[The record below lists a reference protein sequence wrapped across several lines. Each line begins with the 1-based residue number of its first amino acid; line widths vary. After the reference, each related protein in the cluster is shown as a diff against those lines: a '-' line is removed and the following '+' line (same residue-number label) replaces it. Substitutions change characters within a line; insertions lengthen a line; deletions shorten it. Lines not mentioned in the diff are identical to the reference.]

1 MYLLDTDILIYS
13 LKGHAVVVAAL
24 KRHREDPMSVSVVSL
39 MELYYGAHK
48 SQRVESNLAKVRAI
62 AASLEVL
69 PVTEVCA
76 ETFGALKATLE
87 TQGTP
92 LDDLDLAIAATA
104 LTRNL
109 TLVTNNEAHFQ
120 RVPGLRVE
128 NWAHS

>member
-1 MYLLDTDILIYS
+1 
-13 LKGHAVVVAAL
+13 
-24 KRHREDPMSVSVVSL
+24 MSVSVVSL

-62 AASLEVL
+62 AASFEVI
-69 PVTEVCA
+69 PVAEVCA
-76 ETFGALKATLE
+76 ETFGDLNATIE

-128 NWAHS
+128 NWAHG